1 MKTLSLTTIL
11 LCFCATHLFGQSCD
25 LSDFLKLRLS
35 DKETVNSALLAC
47 NLTPYDA
54 DNIGKN
60 KVQVTYKNNED
71 FKTAEFYQWV
81 DFVYAGNGKASGTNR
96 ISFQTQNQSLIT
108 NYLKEMQV
116 LGFKYMR
123 KKIVDR
129 QIYEVYANN
138 THTIDVITSQSR
150 YAYAGSG
157 VYVNFAI
164 YDTNEYEVV
173 FAEENQKYTI
183 QTENNN
189 EYANFSAGIGE

>member
-1 MKTLSLTTIL
+1 MKTLTLTTTL
-11 LCFCATHLFGQSCD
+11 LCLYATTLFSQSCN

-54 DNIGKN
+54 DDFGKN
-60 KVQVTYKNNED
+60 KVQITYKNNEEVA
-71 FKTAEFYQWV
+71 TTQYYQWV
-81 DFVYAGNGKASGTNR
+81 DFVCAGNGKSSGTNR
-96 ISFQTQNQSLIT
+96 ISFQTQNQTLVK
-108 NYLKEMQV
+108 NYLKEMQA
-116 LGFKYMR
+116 LGFKYVR

-150 YAYAGSG
+150 YSYDGG

-164 YDTNEYEVV
+164 YDTNEYETV
-173 FAEENQKYTI
+173 FLDENQKFTI

>member
-1 MKTLSLTTIL
+1 LCLSTTQ
-11 LCFCATHLFGQSCD
+11 LFGQKCN

-54 DNIGKN
+54 DEIGRN
-60 KVQVTYKNNED
+60 KTQITYKNEGET
-71 FKTAEFYQWV
+71 KTLQNYQWV
-81 DFVYAGNGKASGTNR
+81 DYIYAGNGKSTGTNR
-96 ISFQTQNQSLIT
+96 ISFQTQNKQLVQDYI
-108 NYLKEMQV
+108 KEMQV
-116 LGFKYMR
+116 LGFKYVR

-129 QIYEVYANN
+129 QVYEVYANN
-138 THTIDVITSQSR
+138 THTIDVITSQNR
-150 YAYAGSG
+150 FAYDGG

-164 YDTNEYEVV
+164 YDTNEYETV
-173 FAEENQKYTI
+173 FSEENKKFTI

>member
-1 MKTLSLTTIL
+1 MKTLTLATIL
-11 LCFCATHLFGQSCD
+11 LCLSTTQLFGQKCN

-54 DNIGKN
+54 DEIGRN
-60 KVQVTYKNNED
+60 KTQITYKNEGET
-71 FKTAEFYQWV
+71 KTLQNYQWV
-81 DFVYAGNGKASGTNR
+81 DYIYAGNGKSTGTNR
-96 ISFQTQNQSLIT
+96 ISFQTQNKQLVQDYI
-108 NYLKEMQV
+108 KEMQV
-116 LGFKYMR
+116 LGFKYVR

-129 QIYEVYANN
+129 QVYEVYANN
-138 THTIDVITSQSR
+138 THTIDVITSQNR
-150 YAYAGSG
+150 FAYDGG

-164 YDTNEYEVV
+164 YDTNEYETV
-173 FAEENQKYTI
+173 FSEENKKFTI